1 MTDEASHYS
10 LGVFSRKRT
19 LHNTPT
25 YNTPTYNTP
34 TYNTFDTCTHERRPG
49 TTVCLRCRHAAR
61 VAARARTN
69 RLVLRGSAI
78 TIVVATFVAV
88 GVVGASTFRQL
99 ASGTKSDSAPAAL
112 ADSSAI
118 AGAPKPQV
126 DSTAT
131 TTVPSPVTAAEL
143 PQTTP
148 PAPAPVAPPAA
159 PFAPAIPRGETMLAD
174 SAIAVRS
181 DSEVVVSFD
190 RTPLRTRRPEK
201 FEQFV
206 RTTLESVY
214 GAPAAAIIR
223 RLPVGAIAAQGDLVK
238 ELPARGVRIPVDA
251 AWVIRLFPET
261 RPGQDGPLVIR
272 YRVRLVPVSN

>member
-1 MTDEASHYS
+1 
-10 LGVFSRKRT
+10 
-19 LHNTPT
+19 
-25 YNTPTYNTP
+25 
-34 TYNTFDTCTHERRPG
+34 
-49 TTVCLRCRHAAR
+49 
-61 VAARARTN
+61 
-69 RLVLRGSAI
+69 VLRGSAI

-88 GVVGASTFRQL
+88 GVVGASTFRQM
-99 ASGTKSDSAPAAL
+99 ASGTKSDSAPATL

-118 AGAPKPQV
+118 AAAPKPQI
-126 DSTAT
+126 DSTTAT
-131 TTVPSPVTAAEL
+131 TPVPTAVAAEP

-148 PAPAPVAPPAA
+148 PVPAPAAPAAA

-174 SAIAVRS
+174 SAIAVRTDS
-181 DSEVVVSFD
+181 DVVVTFD
-190 RTPLRTRRPEK
+190 KALLRTRRPEK

-214 GAPAAAIIR
+214 GAPAAAVIR

-272 YRVRLVPVSN
+272 YRVRLVPVGN